1 MAADGPSAHD
11 ISPPNESEHLLLTSD
26 DDNLDRSE
34 HHPDSADPDFYPGAP
49 RRQSSFAQPR
59 LDGAPRTPNRVRF
72 DLEDIQ
78 MPQPNGSTGNPS
90 WMDEDDYLED
100 GEGAEEGEGQQRVPL
115 LTQIE
120 APSVRV
126 AIDFDPEEHLESARP
141 RSNMANAF
149 MNMANSIM

>member
-1 MAADGPSAHD
+1 
-11 ISPPNESEHLLLTSD
+11 
-26 DDNLDRSE
+26 
-34 HHPDSADPDFYPGAP
+34 
-49 RRQSSFAQPR
+49 
-59 LDGAPRTPNRVRF
+59 
-72 DLEDIQ
+72 

>member
-1 MAADGPSAHD
+1 MAADGPPAHD
-11 ISPPNESEHLLLTSD
+11 ISPPNESEHLLSLTSD
-26 DDNLDRSE
+26 EDKDRFG
-34 HHPDSADPDFYPGAP
+34 HPGPADLDFYPGAP

-78 MPQPNGSTGNPS
+78 MPQPNGATGNPA
-90 WMDEDDYLED
+90 WMDEEDYLDD
-100 GEGAEEGEGQQRVPL
+100 GEAAGEGEGQQRVPL
-115 LTQIE
+115 LTAVE